1 MGFIEL
7 LKHKHFI
14 LGVIIILVLICSV
27 MVLNGGAWL
36 EGVHS
41 RYVEPF
47 QETTTTQ
54 PPCNKTYTIKGN
66 PPIQDTQGNLIL
78 NLLDIRYPDSD
89 DFLTFTFKTPV
100 SKVKLTSMTT
110 REERLSTTDATKLK
124 HEVYAEPGEYEM
136 LIYYTCQPD
145 GPDRSRI
152 VISPVFNFAGRESTY
167 YRLPI
172 TSWSSDAN
180 QKISVIPADT
190 NDALTLNMQQFNKVE
205 FKVQLPK
212 LAEYK
217 NKLTEI
223 GFGSTSDK
231 TEYTNRIARLES
243 YIPISLE
250 GELEILGLI
259 NDQPIPKSNSNF
271 PNPRLIFPQI
281 GCTDTTM
288 CCMATGTCTVTMRN
302 VRKDHKYR
310 VTMYLKYQ
318 RPDSP
323 VGYRTTLKKQLT
335 ITVTDSDNYDLTAS
349 SASNKLIDYTDKI
362 SKNAELQLKF
372 ERAQGIQDV
381 KLGVLEDEQNKIF
394 DMVARV

>member
-14 LGVIIILVLICSV
+14 LGVIIILVLVCAV

-36 EGVHS
+36 EGVH
-41 RYVEPF
+41 RAYVEPF
-47 QETTTTQ
+47 QDSQ
-54 PPCNKTYTIKGN
+54 CDKSYTIKGN
-66 PPIQDTQGNLIL
+66 PVL

-100 SKVKLTSMTT
+100 SKIKLTSMTT
-110 REERLSTTDATKLK
+110 REEHLSTADSTELK

-136 LIYYTCQPD
+136 LIYYTCQPA

-152 VISPVFNFAGRESTY
+152 VINPVFNFAGRESTY

-172 TSWSSDAN
+172 TGWSDGAN
-180 QKISVIPADT
+180 QKISVIPTDT
-190 NDALTLNMQQFNKVE
+190 NDLTLNMQQFNKVE

-212 LAEYK
+212 FAEYK

-223 GFGSTSDK
+223 GFGSTADK

-243 YIPISLE
+243 YIPLSLE
-250 GELEILGLI
+250 GELELLGLS
-259 NDQPIPKSNSNF
+259 NGQPIPKSNF
-271 PNPRLIFPQI
+271 PKPRLIFPPI
-281 GCTDTTM
+281 GCTDTKM
-288 CCMATGTCTVTMRN
+288 CCLSTGTCTVTIRN

-310 VTMYLKYQ
+310 VTIYLKYQ

-323 VGYRTTLKKQLT
+323 TGYRTTLVKELT
-335 ITVTDSDNYDLTAS
+335 ITVTDTDKYDLTEGIN
-349 SASNKLIDYTDKI
+349 NKLTDYTDKI
-362 SKNAELQLKF
+362 ARNAELQLKF
-372 ERAQGIQDV
+372 ERAQTIQDV
-381 KLGVLEDEQNKIF
+381 KLGVLEDEQNMLF
-394 DMVARV
+394 DKVARV

>member
-14 LGVIIILVLICSV
+14 LGVIIILVLVCSV

-36 EGVHS
+36 EGVHR
-41 RYVEPF
+41 RYIEPF
-47 QETTTTQ
+47 QVGGSQ
-54 PPCNKTYTIKGN
+54 CDKSYTIKGN
-66 PPIQDTQGNLIL
+66 PNPLTAA

-89 DFLTFTFKTPV
+89 DFLTFTFNTAV
-100 SKVKLTSMTT
+100 SKIKLTSMTT
-110 REERLSTTDATKLK
+110 REERLSTTDDTAKLK

-136 LIYYTCQPD
+136 LIYYICQPA
-145 GPDRSRI
+145 GPERNRI
-152 VISPVFNFAGRESTY
+152 VISPVFNFAGRENTY

-172 TSWSSDAN
+172 TGWTPAAN
-180 QKISVIPADT
+180 QEILVATMDQTPTNTAD
-190 NDALTLNMQQFNKVE
+190 LTLNMQQFNKVE

-212 LAEYK
+212 LSEYK

-243 YIPISLE
+243 YIPVSLE
-250 GELEILGLI
+250 GELEMLGLS
-259 NDQPIPKSNSNF
+259 DGQPIPKSNF

-281 GCTDTTM
+281 GCIDTTM
-288 CCMATGTCTVTMRN
+288 CCLSTGTCTVTMRN
-302 VRKDHKYR
+302 VRNKHKYR

-323 VGYRTTLKKQLT
+323 SGYRTTLKKELT
-335 ITVTDSDNYDLTAS
+335 ITVTDTDGYDLTTLGAG
-349 SASNKLIDYTDKI
+349 NKLTDYTDRI
-362 SKNAELQLKF
+362 AKNAELQLKF

-381 KLGVLEDEQNKIF
+381 KLGVLEDEQNRVF

>member
-14 LGVIIILVLICSV
+14 LGVIIILVLVCAV
-27 MVLNGGAWL
+27 MVLNGGEWL
-36 EGVHS
+36 EGVHR

-47 QETTTTQ
+47 QVGGSQ
-54 PPCNKTYTIKGN
+54 CDKSYTIKGN
-66 PPIQDTQGNLIL
+66 PNPLTAA

-89 DFLTFTFKTPV
+89 DFLTFTFNTAV
-100 SKVKLTSMTT
+100 SKIKLTSMTT
-110 REERLSTTDATKLK
+110 RQVITSTTTDSAKLK

-136 LIYYTCQPD
+136 LINYICQPA
-145 GPDRSRI
+145 GPDRNRI
-152 VISPVFNFAGRESTY
+152 VISPVFNFAGRENTY
-167 YRLPI
+167 YRLPV
-172 TSWSSDAN
+172 TSWSDDDAN
-180 QKISVIPADT
+180 QKISIDPTDT
-190 NDALTLNMQQFNKVE
+190 KGALTLNMQQFNKVE

-243 YIPISLE
+243 YMPVSIE
-250 GELEILGLI
+250 GELEILGPS
-259 NDQPIPKSNSNF
+259 DGKPIPKSNANF
-271 PNPRLIFPQI
+271 PSPRLIFPPI
-281 GCTDTTM
+281 GCTDTKM
-288 CCMATGTCTVTMRN
+288 CCLATENCTVTMRN
-302 VRKDHKYR
+302 IRTDHKYR

-323 VGYRTTLKKQLT
+323 TGYRTTLKKELT
-335 ITVTDSDNYDLTAS
+335 ITVTDTDGYDLTTLGAG
-349 SASNKLIDYTDKI
+349 NKLTDYTDRI
-362 SKNAELQLKF
+362 AKNAELQLKF

-381 KLGVLEDEQNKIF
+381 KLGVLEDEQNRVF

>member
-14 LGVIIILVLICSV
+14 LGVIIILVLICAV
-27 MVLNGGAWL
+27 MVLNGGTCL
-36 EGVHS
+36 EGVHR

-47 QETTTTQ
+47 QYTTTTQ
-54 PPCNKTYTIKGN
+54 PPCREDDKLYTIKGN
-66 PPIQDTQGNLIL
+66 MPL

-89 DFLTFTFKTPV
+89 DFLTFTFNTPV
-100 SKVKLTSMTT
+100 SKIKLTSMTT
-110 REERLSTTDATKLK
+110 REERLSTTTDTAKLI
-124 HEVYAEPGEYEM
+124 HEVYAAPGEYEM
-136 LIYYTCQPD
+136 LIYYICQPA
-145 GPDRSRI
+145 GPDQTRI
-152 VISPVFNFAGRESTY
+152 VISPVFNFAGRENTY

-172 TSWSSDAN
+172 QGWTDGAN
-180 QKISVIPADT
+180 QKISINPTDT

-212 LAEYK
+212 LSEYK

-231 TEYTNRIARLES
+231 TEYTNKIARLES
-243 YIPISLE
+243 YIPVSLE

-259 NDQPIPKSNSNF
+259 DGKPIPKSNF
-271 PNPRLIFPQI
+271 PNPRLIFPPI

-288 CCMATGTCTVTMRN
+288 CCMATGICTVTMRN

-335 ITVTDSDNYDLTAS
+335 ITVTDNDGYDLTEFG
-349 SASNKLIDYTDKI
+349 NTKLTDYTDKI
-362 SKNAELQLKF
+362 AKNAELQLKF
-372 ERAQGIQDV
+372 ERAQSIQDV
-381 KLGVLEDEQNKIF
+381 KLDVLEDEQNRLF
-394 DMVARV
+394 DKVAML

>member
-27 MVLNGGAWL
+27 MVLNGDAWL
-36 EGVHS
+36 EGVHR

-47 QETTTTQ
+47 QDTTTTQ
-54 PPCNKTYTIKGN
+54 PPCVDKTYTIKGN
-66 PPIQDTQGNLIL
+66 TPL

-100 SKVKLTSMTT
+100 SSIKLTSMTT
-110 REERLSTTDATKLK
+110 RQVITSTTTDTAKLI
-124 HEVYAEPGEYEM
+124 HEVYAAPGEYEM
-136 LIYYTCQPD
+136 LIYYVCQPA

-152 VISPVFNFAGRESTY
+152 FINPVFNFAGRENTY

-172 TSWSSDAN
+172 HTGWTDGAN
-180 QKISVIPADT
+180 QEILVATMDQTPTNTAD
-190 NDALTLNMQQFNKVE
+190 LTINMQQFNKVE

-212 LAEYK
+212 LSEYK

-231 TEYTNRIARLES
+231 TEYTSRIARLES
-243 YIPISLE
+243 YIPVSLE
-250 GELEILGLI
+250 GELEILLKDG
-259 NDQPIPKSNSNF
+259 QPIPKSNF
-271 PNPRLIFPQI
+271 PNPRLIFPPI

-288 CCMATGTCTVTMRN
+288 CCMATGIYTVTMRN

-323 VGYRTTLKKQLT
+323 TGYRTTLVKELT
-335 ITVTDSDNYDLTAS
+335 VTVTDNNEYDLTEGV
-349 SASNKLIDYTDKI
+349 NTKFTYYTDMI
-362 SKNAELQLKF
+362 AKNAELQLKF
-372 ERAQGIQDV
+372 ERAQSVQDV
-381 KLGVLEDEQNKIF
+381 KLSVLEDEQNKLF
-394 DMVARV
+394 DKVARV

>member
-14 LGVIIILVLICSV
+14 LGVIIILVLVCAV
-27 MVLNGGAWL
+27 MVLNGGEWL
-36 EGVHS
+36 EGVHR

-47 QETTTTQ
+47 QVGGSQ
-54 PPCNKTYTIKGN
+54 CDKSYTIKGN
-66 PPIQDTQGNLIL
+66 PNPLTAA

-89 DFLTFTFKTPV
+89 DFLTFTFNTAV
-100 SKVKLTSMTT
+100 SKIKLTSMTT
-110 REERLSTTDATKLK
+110 REEKLSTTDTAKLI
-124 HEVYAEPGEYEM
+124 HEVCAAPGEYEM
-136 LIYYTCQPD
+136 LINYECQPA
-145 GPDRSRI
+145 GPDRNRI
-152 VISPVFNFAGRESTY
+152 VISPVFNFAGRENTY
-167 YRLPI
+167 YRLPV
-172 TSWSSDAN
+172 TSWSDDDAN
-180 QKISVIPADT
+180 QKISIDPTDT
-190 NDALTLNMQQFNKVE
+190 KGALTLNMQQFNKVE
-205 FKVQLPK
+205 FKVQLPN

-250 GELEILGLI
+250 GELEILGPS
-259 NDQPIPKSNSNF
+259 DGKPIPKSNANF
-271 PNPRLIFPQI
+271 PSPRLIFPPI
-281 GCTDTTM
+281 GCTDTKM
-288 CCMATGTCTVTMRN
+288 CCLATGKCTVTMRN
-302 VRKDHKYR
+302 IRTDHKYR

-323 VGYRTTLKKQLT
+323 TGYRTTLKKELT
-335 ITVTDSDNYDLTAS
+335 ITVTDTDGYDLTTLGAG
-349 SASNKLIDYTDKI
+349 NKLTDYTDRI
-362 SKNAELQLKF
+362 AKNAELQLKF

-381 KLGVLEDEQNKIF
+381 KLGVLEDEQNRVF

>member
-14 LGVIIILVLICSV
+14 LGIIIILVLVCAV

-36 EGVHS
+36 ESVH
-41 RYVEPF
+41 RTYVEPF
-47 QETTTTQ
+47 QSSQ
-54 PPCNKTYTIKGN
+54 CDKSYTIKGN
-66 PPIQDTQGNLIL
+66 PVL

-100 SKVKLTSMTT
+100 SKIKLTSMTT
-110 REERLSTTDATKLK
+110 REERLSTTNATKLK

-136 LIYYTCQPD
+136 LIYYTCQPAD
-145 GPDRSRI
+145 PDRSRI

-172 TSWSSDAN
+172 TGWSDSAN
-180 QKISVIPADT
+180 QKISVIPTDT
-190 NDALTLNMQQFNKVE
+190 NAEITLNMQQFNKAE

-223 GFGSTSDK
+223 GFGSTADK

-243 YIPISLE
+243 YIPVSIE
-250 GELEILGLI
+250 GELEILGLS
-259 NDQPIPKSNSNF
+259 NGQPIPKSNF
-271 PNPRLIFPQI
+271 PKPRLIFPPI
-281 GCTDTTM
+281 ACTDTKV
-288 CCMATGTCTVTMRN
+288 CCLSTGTCTVTIRN

-323 VGYRTTLKKQLT
+323 TGYRTTLVKELT
-335 ITVTDSDNYDLTAS
+335 ITVTDTDKYDLTEGIN
-349 SASNKLIDYTDKI
+349 NKLTDYTDKI
-362 SKNAELQLKF
+362 ARNAELQLKF
-372 ERAQGIQDV
+372 ERAQTIQDV
-381 KLGVLEDEQNKIF
+381 KLGVLEDEQNMLF
-394 DMVARV
+394 DKVARV